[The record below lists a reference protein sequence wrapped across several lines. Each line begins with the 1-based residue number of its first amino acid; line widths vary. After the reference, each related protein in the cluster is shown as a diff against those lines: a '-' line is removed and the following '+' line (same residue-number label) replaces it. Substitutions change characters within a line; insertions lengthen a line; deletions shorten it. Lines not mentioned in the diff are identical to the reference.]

1 MKGLKL
7 ENGLTIF
14 ADVRS
19 GKELSVSATVNVGHV
34 NEPRLGMAALYEKM
48 LAYRCPKVQAVYGG
62 VITSY
67 LTGCPQEKLEETL
80 AALAK
85 LFINPEIDEGL
96 LAEAKEDII
105 RHTKDMAPLPKRQ
118 MKLLYK
124 HTAFGQRRVVWDT
137 SVYINA
143 VRSYTLRQMKNF
155 AAKYYV
161 GANMVLVVSGQ
172 IKEEELLPLV
182 SKYFGSL
189 PMGEKIALPKE
200 IYTGGYAELPAMG
213 VYQQVMLGWDVSDLR
228 DAAEANVMMS
238 MLSGRLE
245 RSFIGMPVDCEVK
258 IAGYYGRRTLRIS
271 VVSSDPNGLNPA
283 IDAVCNNIVRLMTTL
298 ASDRRMETSR
308 NRAICEKLFQYS
320 QPQDR
325 AIERA
330 WQMVGRGKACDI
342 DARINCTW
350 TVQNDDVRD
359 VACRIFSQ
367 PLTMVITSA
376 QPHYNGKE
384 VSAKIKL

>member
-7 ENGLTIF
+7 ENGMTIF

-19 GKELSVSATVNVGHV
+19 GKEFSVSATVNVGHV

-67 LTGCPQEKLEETL
+67 LTGCPSDKLEETL
-80 AALAK
+80 ASLAK
-85 LFINPEIDEGL
+85 LFVAPEVNESL

-105 RHTKDMAPLPKRQ
+105 RHTKDLAPLPKRQ

-124 HTAFGQRRVVWDT
+124 HTAFGRRRLVWDT

-143 VRSYTLRQMKNF
+143 VRSYTLRQVKNF

-161 GANMVLVVSGQ
+161 GANLVLVVSGPV
-172 IKEEELLPLV
+172 KEDELLALAN
-182 SKYFGSL
+182 KYFGAL
-189 PMGEKIALPKE
+189 PMGEKAELPQE

-213 VYQQVMLGWDVSDLR
+213 HYQQVMLGWDVSYLR

-245 RSFIGMPVDCEVK
+245 RSFVGMPVDCEVK

-271 VVSSDPNGLNPA
+271 VSSSDPNGLNPA
-283 IDAVCNNIVRLMTTL
+283 IDVVCVNILRLMKTF
-298 ASDRRMETSR
+298 ASERRMETSR
-308 NRAICEKLFQYS
+308 NRAMCEKLFQFS

-330 WQMVGRGKACDI
+330 WQLLGRGKAYDI
-342 DARINCTW
+342 DARINNTW
-350 TVQNDDVRD
+350 SVQADDVRD
-359 VACRIFSQ
+359 VACKIFSQ

-376 QPHYNGKE
+376 QPHYTEKE